1 METKTVIAA
10 TTCYANVIGSYKPK
24 RFAVFS
30 IKRDPKK
37 RALAQKMIR
46 QWKRDQGVFGKETC
60 ADCASLIQTL
70 CKHRR
75 PHLAEELLLELKCEG
90 FLPDNR
96 TLSAMMLCYA
106 DSGLLLQAQAIWE
119 EMLYSSFVPSVQV
132 ISDLIDIYAKDG
144 LFDEVIKILD
154 QLSSLRTFDFL
165 PQVYSLAISCFG
177 KGGQLELM
185 EDTLKKM
192 VSKGFWVD
200 SATGNAFVVY
210 YSLHGSLAE
219 MEAAYDRLKRSRL
232 LIEREGIRAMS
243 FAYIKERKFYGLSEF
258 LRDVGL
264 GRKNLGNLIWNLLL
278 LSYSANFKMKTL
290 QREFLKMLEAG
301 FHPDL
306 TTFNIRA
313 LAFSRMSLLWDLH
326 LGLEHMKH
334 EKVAPDL
341 VTYGCIVDA
350 YLDRRLVRNL
360 EFALSKMHV
369 DNSPVLSTD
378 PFVFEVFGKGDFH
391 SSSEAFMEF
400 KRQRKWTYRE
410 LIKIYLRKQHRSKH
424 IFWNY

>member
-1 METKTVIAA
+1 
-10 TTCYANVIGSYKPK
+10 
-24 RFAVFS
+24 
-30 IKRDPKK
+30 
-37 RALAQKMIR
+37 
-46 QWKRDQGVFGKETC
+46 
-60 ADCASLIQTL
+60 
-70 CKHRR
+70 
-75 PHLAEELLLELKCEG
+75 
-90 FLPDNR
+90 
-96 TLSAMMLCYA
+96 
-106 DSGLLLQAQAIWE
+106 
-119 EMLYSSFVPSVQV
+119 
-132 ISDLIDIYAKDG
+132 
-144 LFDEVIKILD
+144 
-154 QLSSLRTFDFL
+154 
-165 PQVYSLAISCFG
+165 
-177 KGGQLELM
+177 
-185 EDTLKKM
+185 
-192 VSKGFWVD
+192 
-200 SATGNAFVVY
+200 
-210 YSLHGSLAE
+210 
-219 MEAAYDRLKRSRL
+219 
-232 LIEREGIRAMS
+232 
-243 FAYIKERKFYGLSEF
+243 
-258 LRDVGL
+258 
-264 GRKNLGNLIWNLLL
+264 
-278 LSYSANFKMKTL
+278 MKTL
-290 QREFLKMLEAG
+290 QREFLNMLEAG

-334 EKVAPDL
+334 DKVAPDL

>member
-1 METKTVIAA
+1 METKTVMASTI
-10 TTCYANVIGSYKPK
+10 CYANVIGSNKPK

-30 IKRDPKK
+30 IKETQKGELWLK
-37 RALAQKMIR
+37 RYDYSHKSFCMIR
-46 QWKRDQGVFGKETC
+46 QWKRDQGVFGKETRV
-60 ADCASLIQTL
+60 DCASLIQAL

-90 FLPDNR
+90 FLPDNC

-106 DSGLLLQAQAIWE
+106 DSGLLPQAQAIWE
-119 EMLYSSFVPSVQV
+119 EMLYSSFVPSVQL
-132 ISDLIDIYAKDG
+132 ISDLIDIYAKSG

-154 QLSSLRTFDFL
+154 QLSYLRTFDFL

-243 FAYIKERKFYGLSEF
+243 FAEF

-290 QREFLKMLEAG
+290 QREFLKMMEAG

-326 LGLEHMKH
+326 LSLEHMKH
-334 EKVAPDL
+334 DKVAPDL
-341 VTYGCIVDA
+341 VTYGCVVDA
-350 YLDRRLVRNL
+350 YVDRRLVRNL

-369 DNSPVLSTD
+369 DDSPVISTD
-378 PFVFEVFGKGDFH
+378 PLVFEVFGKGDFH

-410 LIKIYLRKQHRSKH
+410 LIKIYLRKQYRSKH
-424 IFWNY
+424 VFWNY

>member
-1 METKTVIAA
+1 METKTVMASTI
-10 TTCYANVIGSYKPK
+10 CYANVIGSNKPK

-30 IKRDPKK
+30 IKRDRKK
-37 RALAQKMIR
+37 GSFSSKDDTAMEEGSGCF
-46 QWKRDQGVFGKETC
+46 WKGKSC
-60 ADCASLIQTL
+60 RL
-70 CKHRR
+70 CIINT
-75 PHLAEELLLELKCEG
+75 G
-90 FLPDNR
+90 IV
-96 TLSAMMLCYA
+96 
-106 DSGLLLQAQAIWE
+106 GLLPQAQAIWE

-132 ISDLIDIYAKDG
+132 ISDLIDIYAKSG
-144 LFDEVIKILD
+144 LFDEVDKILD

-219 MEAAYDRLKRSRL
+219 MEAAYDRLKR
-232 LIEREGIRAMS
+232 
-243 FAYIKERKFYGLSEF
+243 
-258 LRDVGL
+258 
-264 GRKNLGNLIWNLLL
+264 KNLGNLIWNLLL

-290 QREFLKMLEAG
+290 QREFLKMMEAG

-326 LGLEHMKH
+326 LSLEHMKH
-334 EKVAPDL
+334 DKVAPDL
-341 VTYGCIVDA
+341 VTYGCVVDA

-369 DNSPVLSTD
+369 DDSPVLSTD
-378 PFVFEVFGKGDFH
+378 PLVFEVFGKGDFH

-400 KRQRKWTYRE
+400 QEAEEVDLQRT
-410 LIKIYLRKQHRSKH
+410 H
-424 IFWNY
+424 